1 MLLAITG
8 RLHDDLFRGLMACY
22 EQGVDI
28 KPMPLFY
35 EEVLGRVPVE
45 HLGQHWF
52 VGRFHANPP
61 TPYRTLKRFM
71 DIMLALVGLSVL
83 AVIFPFVAAA
93 IYLDS
98 PGPIFYLQERLGRAG
113 RSFRVIKFRSMV
125 PNAER
130 RGQAVWATRRDRR
143 ITRVGMFLRRTRL
156 DEFPQFINI
165 LKGEMS
171 IVGPR
176 PERPQFVAQLQEQ
189 IPFYRTRLSVK
200 PGLTG
205 WGQIK
210 YGYGSSVED
219 ALMKLQYDLYCIK
232 HRSLTL
238 DALVILRTIK
248 VMLAFKGT

>member
-1 MLLAITG
+1 MIWLITLAAIWLILAAVNECYNLQVANSGLLIVQQLLFTSLEAGLLYLLAVFGTREDLVRLVHAKKADEVILAITG

-83 AVIFPFVAAA
+83 VVIFPFVAAA

-130 RGQAVWATRRDRR
+130 RGQASARCCKISPGSRSSRRPTTAARR
-143 ITRVGMFLRRTRL
+143 CG
-156 DEFPQFINI
+156 
-165 LKGEMS
+165 
-171 IVGPR
+171 
-176 PERPQFVAQLQEQ
+176 
-189 IPFYRTRLSVK
+189 
-200 PGLTG
+200 
-205 WGQIK
+205 
-210 YGYGSSVED
+210 
-219 ALMKLQYDLYCIK
+219 
-232 HRSLTL
+232 
-238 DALVILRTIK
+238 
-248 VMLAFKGT
+248 